1 MGSIR
6 ANSGDMGA
14 DDRLPWRNARAAQRR
29 HGVQMQ
35 SQGWIGG
42 LLAGLAA
49 VCAATPALAQGA
61 TPPQTCAGKA
71 LGVSRVL
78 EIDTTGGPRFGHQ
91 QYKDNDILRDKE
103 VILTFD
109 DGPLRPYTKP
119 VLEALAAHC
128 TRATFFMVGRQ
139 ALADP
144 EMAREVARRGHTI
157 ATHTYSHQNMRAIGA
172 SRAKVE
178 IEQGFSAVRRAIGAP
193 IAPFFRFPFLA
204 DSQAMMEHLRERNI
218 AMFSID
224 VDAIDYRAREGAT
237 VHRNVMV
244 DLLPRRKGIILF
256 HDIQPSTAA
265 AIRAVLDDLAA
276 KGFKVVHI
284 VPKAPV
290 ATLAS
295 FDASAESEAQKRSKA
310 VAANPMVQRSLTWP
324 MAPPAKAPVDQFR
337 GGAGGQ
343 PPAYSKA
350 APAAADKAQPPVPA
364 VAAPPPPP
372 AAADATEPPA
382 ARPALRGSASED
394 WRARIFNN

>member
-1 MGSIR
+1 M
-6 ANSGDMGA
+6 
-14 DDRLPWRNARAAQRR
+14 
-29 HGVQMQ
+29 QMQ
-35 SQGWIGG
+35 SQGWMLG
-42 LLAGLAA
+42 LLAGVAA
-49 VCAATPALAQGA
+49 ACVSTAGLAQGGA
-61 TPPQTCAGKA
+61 PAGICSGKA
-71 LGVSRVL
+71 LGVARVL
-78 EIDTTGGPRFGHQ
+78 EIDTTGGARFGHQ
-91 QYKDNDILRDKE
+91 QYKENDILRDKE

-157 ATHTYSHQNMRAIGA
+157 GTHTYSHQNMRAIGA
-172 SRAKVE
+172 SRARIE
-178 IEQGFSAVRRAIGAP
+178 IEQGFSAVRRAIGQP
-193 IAPFFRFPFLA
+193 IAPFFRFPYLA

-224 VDAIDYRAREGAT
+224 VDAIDYRAKEGAT

-244 DLLPRRKGIILF
+244 DLMPRRKGIILF
-256 HDIQPSTAA
+256 HDIQPSTAS
-265 AIRAVLDDLAA
+265 AIKGVLDDLAA

-295 FDASAESEAQKRSKA
+295 FDANAESEAHKRAKA

-324 MAPPAKAPVDQFR
+324 MAPPANAPVEQFR

-343 PPAYSKA
+343 APAGSRA
-350 APAAADKAQPPVPA
+350 GPAAAEKGLPPVPA
-364 VAAPPPPP
+364 AAPGAVAVP
-372 AAADATEPPA
+372 AAPGEPADAKPTM
-382 ARPALRGSASED
+382 RGSTSDD